1 MDENSI
7 VYFDS
12 NYEDAS
18 SHIGFDDK
26 SAKQEHNNLLLSG
39 P

>member
-7 VYFDS
+7 AYSGS

-18 SHIGFDDK
+18 SNIGFDDK
-26 SAKQEHNNLLLSG
+26 SAKQELNNWLLSG